1 MKRNKK
7 IMRFNIR
14 KTIPIVFFIFG
25 IFYIIFS
32 FSIIERKMIGD
43 VRDWD
48 PGSRAM
54 PLGVGIIILLSSIYL
69 FFKESRITQLKDI
82 DIKEEGKENDHHYEK
97 VTQKLI
103 LFTIILSVL
112 YILLFRKIGF
122 IICTVCILYILMFS
136 YTRND
141 FQISFLLKSIC
152 PGLLF
157 TLGYML
163 VIYSMG
169 RWITRSL
176 FFLGRNN
183 NINILNSH
191 FFIAVSTFIIL
202 LLIFIIIYFIIKKS
216 INQETFNSTILP
228 SFISVGITEFLY
240 IVFKQ
245 IFWVDLAKGII
256 FW

>member
-1 MKRNKK
+1 MK
-7 IMRFNIR
+7 FNIR
-14 KTIPIVFFIFG
+14 KTIPIVFFLFG

-32 FSIIERKMIGD
+32 FTIIERKMIGD

-54 PLGVGIIILLSSIYL
+54 PLGVGIVIVFSSIYL
-69 FFKESRITQLKDI
+69 YFKESRTTPLKN
-82 DIKEEGKENDHHYEK
+82 IKGERKENNHPNEK
-97 VTQKLI
+97 NTQKLI
-103 LFTIILSVL
+103 FLTIILSVL
-112 YILLFRKIGF
+112 YILLFRQIGF
-122 IICTVCILYILMFS
+122 IICTVMILYILIFIFS
-136 YTRND
+136 KSD
-141 FQISFLLKSIC
+141 FQLSLFLKTIL

-157 TLGYML
+157 SIGYML
-163 VIYSMG
+163 TIYSIG

-183 NINILNSH
+183 DIPILKSQL
-191 FFIAVSTFIIL
+191 FITGFTFIAVIVLFVITFFITGKMVNRKIFYPIIL
-202 LLIFIIIYFIIKKS
+202 
-216 INQETFNSTILP
+216 P
-228 SFISVGITEFLY
+228 AFISVGITEFLY